1 MPIPPMPRVAA
12 ISFACLCLLALPSCT
27 GGADT
32 AEPASPAAN
41 ASEMPTPRPEDTP
54 GGTADNPTYEQ
65 VCSGSTGH
73 AEVVRVRFD
82 EAKIDYRDLL
92 DWFLKAHDPTTLNR
106 QGNDY
111 GTQYRSVIFVADP
124 AQRAVAEQ
132 AVQAANAALG
142 GRVVTQIAAMAM
154 FWKAEDYH
162 QDYFARNPSQPYC
175 LATIPPKLKKLGLDK
190 K

>member
-1 MPIPPMPRVAA
+1 MQVPVRERVAV
-12 ISFACLCLLALPSCT
+12 L
-27 GGADT
+27 GGGCFWCVEAVLERIDGVLSVESGYMGGDT
-32 AEPASPAAN
+32 
-41 ASEMPTPRPEDTP
+41 
-54 GGTADNPTYEQ
+54 DNPTYEE